1 MVDLALVQDA
11 PSKAFRKPRKR
22 QKGWTPR
29 PKLIDRRSLDGRTTS
44 ARLYDKLIADVVA
57 DLGGLDQIG
66 QIEQGL
72 IIAYVASR
80 LGVESHAAK
89 IVAGA
94 PVDWSEFAGTA
105 STMIRAAA
113 RLKPW
118 RRLRDVTP
126 TLSEYVASKRAKEA
140 AEE

>member
-1 MVDLALVQDA
+1 MELVANDA
-11 PSKAFRKPRKR
+11 QPKAFRKPRTR
-22 QKGWTPR
+22 QKNWTPR
-29 PKLIDRRSLDGRTTS
+29 PKLVDRSALDGRTS
-44 ARLYDKLIADVVA
+44 NAKLYDKLIADVVS
-57 DLGGLDQIG
+57 DLGGLDQISHV
-66 QIEQGL
+66 EHGL

-126 TLSEYVASKRAKEA
+126 SLHEYIASKREKEA
-140 AEE
+140 AST

>member
-1 MVDLALVQDA
+1 MELVVNDA
-11 PSKAFRKPRKR
+11 PAKAFRKPRKR
-22 QKGWTPR
+22 QKNWTPR
-29 PKLIDRRSLDGRTTS
+29 PKLVDRSSLDGRTTS

-80 LGVESHAAK
+80 LGVESHAAR
-89 IVAGA
+89 IVAGQA
-94 PVDWSEFAGTA
+94 VDWSEFAGTA

-118 RRLRDVTP
+118 RRLKDVTMP
-126 TLSEYVASKRAKEA
+126 SLASYLASKDEEA
-140 AEE
+140 E